1 MSRDC
6 SFLLEPTP
14 AGAVFTPEDF
24 SDEHRM
30 IAELASK
37 FADGEVVPLADDIEQ
52 MKPDLM
58 PQLLRKAGELG
69 LLSADVPETWGGMG
83 LDMVGSV
90 LIAEN
95 VCSNGSF
102 AVSHMDHTAFGIL
115 PVALFGNDGQKARY
129 LPALATGEKLGA
141 FALTEAGSG
150 SDALAA
156 RTTARLAVDGRHY
169 LLNGSKQFITNS
181 GFADLFVA
189 FARMDDGLAAFLV
202 DRHSD
207 GLSLGNEE
215 KKTGIRGSST
225 RSVVF
230 EDVKVPV
237 ENLLLES
244 GKGHLVAFNVLNL
257 GRLRLAALCV
267 GTSKVA
273 MEHAVRYALDRK
285 QFGAPIARFGL
296 IREKL
301 ARMSALIYAA
311 ESALYRSAGRIDL
324 ALAAFGDDGPEKGGA
339 LEGHAVEC
347 SMNKVFAS
355 EVLDTVAD
363 ETVQIFGGYG
373 YVQEYPADQIYRNSR
388 INRIFGGTNEINRLL
403 VARALVN
410 SARQGRS
417 GAFPQVVVVHDE
429 DTGNPA
435 AREQRILAIARN
447 ALVLILEMVV
457 EKYAAA
463 LEDEQEI
470 LGVLADIAIGIYAM
484 DSALLRTRKAIET
497 EGPDRAAARLDM
509 LRCFC
514 GETAPTLHR
523 LCIEAFAALCPAG
536 ELRGHVKAID
546 ELVCGTPLDAIAVRR
561 RIASHVERACGYA
574 AS

>member
-37 FADGEVVPLADDIEQ
+37 FADGEVAPLADDIEQ
-52 MKPDLM
+52 MKPDLL

-102 AVSHMDHTAFGIL
+102 AVSHMDHTAFGTL
-115 PVALFGNDGQKARY
+115 PVALFGNEGQKARY

-156 RTTARLAVDGRHY
+156 RTTAKLAVDGRDY

-181 GFADLFVA
+181 GFADLFVV

-202 DRHSD
+202 DRRSD

-273 MEHAVRYALDRK
+273 MEHAVKYALDRK
-285 QFGAPIARFGL
+285 QFGAPIASFGL

-311 ESALYRSAGRIDL
+311 ESVLYRSAGRIDL
-324 ALAAFGDDGPEKGGA
+324 ALAAFSDDGPEKGGA

-403 VARALVN
+403 VARALVS

-417 GAFPQVVVVHDE
+417 GAFPQVVVHDE
-429 DTGNPA
+429 DAGNPA
-435 AREQRILAIARN
+435 AREQRILAIARK
-447 ALVLILEMVV
+447 ALVLVLDMAV

-514 GETAPTLHR
+514 SETAPTLHR
-523 LCIEAFAALCPAG
+523 LCIEAFAALCPAE

-546 ELVCGTPLDAIAVRR
+546 ELVCDTPLDAIAVRR